1 MPSYHSLRPMADKR
15 ATSVFID
22 ESIQTLE
29 ELETLLD
36 TSAKQREMTFAKTVF
51 AGKANRDESQYLE
64 GLSSPDSVA
73 RSYKMRMLHSRESTS
88 A

>member
-22 ESIQTLE
+22 ESIRTLE

-36 TSAKQREMTFAKTVF
+36 TGA
-51 AGKANRDESQYLE
+51 
-64 GLSSPDSVA
+64 
-73 RSYKMRMLHSRESTS
+73 
-88 A
+88 